1 MRRAAYILI
10 FLELIQERNGDM
22 FLGLWDTFIH
32 TLLGIPNIALP
43 IKVRL
48 IDFIVIC
55 LLLVARG
62 RPGAQKMRAKPMDK
76 AMFASL
82 ATIVVTEIWGIVING
97 GNFKVTFVQ
106 LRPFIIMQVTAFFL
120 IAVLRTPRDF
130 HGLGKVILAAA
141 FWRALMCLW
150 FYLFVARQMDPIPP
164 YMTTH
169 FDSVTFVVGILIL
182 CRVPC

>member
-82 ATIVVTEIWGIVING
+82 AVW
-97 GNFKVTFVQ
+97 
-106 LRPFIIMQVTAFFL
+106 LYR
-120 IAVLRTPRDF
+120 
-130 HGLGKVILAAA
+130 
-141 FWRALMCLW
+141 
-150 FYLFVARQMDPIPP
+150 VAISSR
-164 YMTTH
+164 
-169 FDSVTFVVGILIL
+169 SEA
-182 CRVPC
+182 